1 MADECARYAPGMHR
15 PAPAG
20 RHRMRGVVTLEYALM
35 LVLGIVP
42 LILLTFSG
50 VMVFAAKQT
59 LSLAA
64 AEGARASLRYG
75 AIADRREAAC
85 VAARESMQW
94 LLDFSGQDASC
105 TDANAA
111 PIAVAPVA
119 CGGAAARPCMRVTVS
134 YDYARH
140 PFLPGT
146 ATLYGWTMGELSSS
160 AVAQL
165 DLGD

>member
-1 MADECARYAPGMHR
+1 MARKSI
-15 PAPAG
+15 
-20 RHRMRGVVTLEYALM
+20 RGVVTIEFALM
-35 LVLGIVP
+35 LVLGILP
-42 LILLTFSG
+42 LLLLTFSG
-50 VMVFAAKQT
+50 VMIFAAKQT

-85 VAARESMQW
+85 AAAGEAMQW
-94 LLDFSGQDASC
+94 LLDFSGQDAGCGSA
-105 TDANAA
+105 DAA
-111 PIAVAPVA
+111 PIAVESLA
-119 CGGAAARPCMRVTVS
+119 CTGASGRQCIRVTVS
-134 YDYARH
+134 YDYASH

-146 ATLYGWTMGELSSS
+146 VTLYGWTLGDLSSS